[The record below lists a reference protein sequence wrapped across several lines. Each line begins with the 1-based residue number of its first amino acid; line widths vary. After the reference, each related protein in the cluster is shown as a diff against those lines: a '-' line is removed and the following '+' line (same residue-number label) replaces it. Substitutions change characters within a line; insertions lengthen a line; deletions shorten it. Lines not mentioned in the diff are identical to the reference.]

1 MKLFFE
7 ERIDRNDLPIQR
19 IMEYI
24 HKNFR
29 QNLTLT
35 YAAKKF
41 ALSPNYFCKIFSNSM
56 GISFNS
62 YLNSIR
68 LKYVGALLV
77 STDKAIYEIAF
88 ESGYNSV
95 EYFRQIFKKKFEVSS
110 T

>member
-1 MKLFFE
+1 
-7 ERIDRNDLPIQR
+7 
-19 IMEYI
+19 
-24 HKNFR
+24 
-29 QNLTLT
+29 
-35 YAAKKF
+35 
-41 ALSPNYFCKIFSNSM
+41 M

-95 EYFRQIFKKKFEVSS
+95 EYFRQVFKKKFEVSS